1 METSELKEKIKDS
14 IMDRLA
20 LPLRVMPLWMEATAL
35 GVFIDKILKDN
46 PRLMERFSELK
57 GKLFLFEA
65 KDVHKSFHLLI
76 EESRVRVIPHVKEKP
91 DVVMKGEFKVLTGLL
106 MGDEDADTVFFSRKL
121 EITGDTAAAL
131 HLKNIL
137 SSI

>member
-1 METSELKEKIKDS
+1 METSEIKEKIKDS

-20 LPLRVMPLWMEATAL
+20 LPLRIMPLWMEATAL
-35 GVFIDKILKDN
+35 GVFINTVLQDN
-46 PRLMERFSELK
+46 PRLMERFSELA

-65 KDVHKSFHLLI
+65 TDIAKSFYLKI
-76 EESRVRVIPHVKEKP
+76 ESEKVRVIPHASKKP

-106 MGDEDADTVFFSRKL
+106 LGTVDADTVFFSRKL
-121 EITGDTAAAL
+121 QINGDTAAAL